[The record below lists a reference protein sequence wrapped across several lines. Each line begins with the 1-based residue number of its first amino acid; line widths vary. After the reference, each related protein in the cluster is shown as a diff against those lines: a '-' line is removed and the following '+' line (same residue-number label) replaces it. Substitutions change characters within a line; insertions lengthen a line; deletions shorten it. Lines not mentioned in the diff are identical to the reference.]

1 MFLGIFSYQLKTQGD
16 GRSSRCVLHLNREE
30 RGGCGELGMCGR
42 VFRHLKLKPVAYRRD
57 VRERVAEA
65 ARSSRQAKDEE
76 RGLEEL
82 PREPVGRERWRAM

>member
-30 RGGCGELGMCGR
+30 RGGCGGLRICGR
-42 VFRHLKLKPVAYRRD
+42 VSRHLKLKPAMRWRG
-57 VRERVAEA
+57 VRQRVAEA
-65 ARSSRQAKDEE
+65 ARSSRQAKDKE

-82 PREPVGRERWRAM
+82 PGEPVGRKRWRAM